1 MEALSLY
8 AELMDNLKDKL
19 NISVV
24 IVTLN
29 RAMMLE
35 DSLISLTRQTR
46 MPDEVVVVDN
56 GSTDNTREIA
66 ENFKSR
72 LNIKYVLEK
81 RKGIPIARNTGVKNS
96 TGEVIVFTD
105 DDCMADKEWLHYLEL
120 PFLRDHSIGMV
131 GGEILAQ
138 RSKGTVTEDYCIA
151 DALMRVGFK
160 PKKEALP

>member
-1 MEALSLY
+1 
-8 AELMDNLKDKL
+8 MDTLKDKL

-35 DSLISLTRQTR
+35 ELFVSLTRQTR
-46 MPDEVVVVDN
+46 VPDEVVVVDN

-81 RKGIPIARNTGVKNS
+81 RKGIPIARNTGVQNS
-96 TGEVIVFTD
+96 TGEIIVFTD
-105 DDCMADKEWLHYLEL
+105 DDCVADREWLHYLEL
-120 PFLRDHSIGMV
+120 PFLRDTSIGMV

-138 RSKGTVTEDYCIA
+138 RSKGTITEDYCIA